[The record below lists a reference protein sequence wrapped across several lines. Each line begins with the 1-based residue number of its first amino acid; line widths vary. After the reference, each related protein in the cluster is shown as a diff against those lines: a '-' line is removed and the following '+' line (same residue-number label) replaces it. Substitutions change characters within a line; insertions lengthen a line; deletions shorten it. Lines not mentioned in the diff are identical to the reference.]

1 MVVMIV
7 EVTLKDGME
16 REFLELI
23 TDDAL
28 RSEADEPGCLRFDVL
43 QDAADPAK
51 YYFYEV
57 YADEVARQAH
67 METPH
72 LKRIDVRMGDL
83 FAAAT
88 VHMAKNVVPGDG
100 AFARR

>member
-7 EVTLKDGME
+7 EVTVRAGME

-23 TDDAL
+23 TNDAL

-43 QDAADPAK
+43 QDAEHPRK

-57 YADEVARQAH
+57 YLDEAAHAAH
-67 METPH
+67 MQTPH
-72 LKRIDVRMGDL
+72 LKRIDARMADL
-83 FAAAT
+83 FDDAS
-88 VHMAKNVVPGDG
+88 VHITRNVLPGDG
-100 AFARR
+100 AFAR